1 MTRQVE
7 NFNACPERQPQ
18 TTDHLCNEVYT
29 PENRN
34 QLCGPKKPETN
45 CNSDDDFNSFLSDNL
60 SQNIYDGGCGNQGD
74 NKYLKNIDKGQKSL
88 GRATTDLEQALSA
101 LDNGDTSGAQKQI
114 EDALKRS
121 GKAVDR
127 FESANEKHKGGGANG
142 AYGEDGLKDGSREI
156 NGSRDEMKN
165 ALDLLKCGKTG
176 EAYESIRNALNGLK
190 SGGEEVQAG
199 EDALTGRKPVNT
211 ARGREAAS
219 DREFKEGAKEFDRTG
234 DALEDALNSLDHGDK
249 GSAMRDLERSQRSLG
264 EGQNNYKDGLRL
276 NQLGD
281 ESGVKKGLE
290 TSKSVDQSI
299 DAAMQLL
306 EAGCAREAK
315 QMIQE
320 AMNRLEKSTD
330 QLAQGVEKQDNVYD
344 FRPGDRS
351 QTGRDITLPRDYGN
365 NNRDWQD
372 RLRPIDRDRITLF
385 PGEFGITDFLNGNSD
400 NRGTN
405 WQDYNQDRRD
415 PMDFNPLDP
424 AGLFG
429 DNFNPLDPAGLF
441 GNNRD
446 GGFNPLDPAGLFG
459 NNRDGGFNPLDPAGL
474 FGNNRDGGFNPLDP
488 AGLFGNNDGGFNP
501 LDPIGLFDQGGKNGG
516 FNPLDPIGLF
526 DKGGKNGGFN
536 PLDPAG
542 LLGGKDGG
550 FNPLDPVGLFDKG
563 GKDGGF
569 NPLDPAG
576 ILSSNDKGKDSPLD
590 ILNPVKITKKIF
602 GGLFG

>member
-45 CNSDDDFNSFLSDNL
+45 CNSDDDFNSFFSDNL
-60 SQNIYDGGCGNQGD
+60 NQNIYDGGCHQED
-74 NKYLKNIDKGQKSL
+74 SNKYLKNVNKGQKNLDKASS
-88 GRATTDLEQALSA
+88 DLEDALTA
-101 LDNGDTSGAQKQI
+101 LDNGNSSGAQKQI
-114 EDALKRS
+114 EEALKHS
-121 GKAVDR
+121 GKALNQFDKATDR
-127 FESANEKHKGGGANG
+127 HQGGGANG
-142 AYGEDGLKDGSREI
+142 AYGEDGLNDGSREI
-156 NGSRDEMKN
+156 NGSRQEMKS
-165 ALDLLKCGKTG
+165 AIELLKYGRTG
-176 EAYESIRNALNGLK
+176 EAYESIREALKGLK

-199 EDALTGRKPVNT
+199 EDALTGRKPINT
-211 ARGREAAS
+211 QQGRDAAA
-219 DREFKEGAKEFDRTG
+219 DREFKEGGKQFDRTG
-234 DALEDALNSLDHGDK
+234 DALEDALNSLDHGDRD
-249 GSAMRDLERSQRSLG
+249 SALRDLARGQRDLCN
-264 EGQNNYKDGLRL
+264 GQNNYKDGLRL
-276 NQLGD
+276 NNNGD

-290 TSKSVDQSI
+290 TSKTVDQSI
-299 DAAMQLL
+299 DAAMELVK
-306 EAGCAREAK
+306 AGCTREAK
-315 QMIQE
+315 QLIEQ
-320 AMNRLEKSTD
+320 AMKHLDKSSDQIADGLEKLDDPTCASND
-330 QLAQGVEKQDNVYD
+330 MD
-344 FRPGDRS
+344 FRPDRNR
-351 QTGRDITLPRDYGN
+351 GRDIDFPRDYRSN
-365 NNRDWQD
+365 NPDWRD
-372 RLRPIDRDRITLF
+372 RLNPMDRDRITLF
-385 PGEFGITDFLNGNSD
+385 PGEFGITDFLNRSSD
-400 NRGTN
+400 NRGIN
-405 WQDYNQDRRD
+405 WQQYDQDRRD
-415 PMDFNPLDP
+415 QQGGFNPLDP

-441 GNNRD
+441 NNKD
-446 GGFNPLDPAGLFG
+446 GGFNPLDPAGLFT
-459 NNRDGGFNPLDPAGL
+459 NKDGGFNPLDPAGL
-474 FGNNRDGGFNPLDP
+474 FNNK
-488 AGLFGNNDGGFNP
+488 DGGFNP

-550 FNPLDPVGLFDKG
+550 FNPLDPIGLFDKG

-576 ILSSNDKGKDSPLD
+576 LLSSNDKGKDSPLD